1 MHYKTRASAI
11 SLAVLNALCA
21 SPGAAMAQT
30 PQVAPAAPSVSAGS
44 AVAFVPFIVRDIQI
58 EGVQRVEP
66 GTVFNYLPVRIGQR
80 MTEDLA
86 AEAVKALF
94 ATGFFKDVRLE
105 VKGEV
110 LIVQLEERPAI
121 GALEVAGSKE
131 FDKEV
136 LLKVLREQGLAE
148 GRIFDRSVL
157 DRAEQ
162 ELKRQYL
169 SRGKYGIKVTA
180 TVTPLERNRV
190 GISVAI
196 EEGDNARIRAIRF
209 VGNMAFT
216 EGQLLDQLSLATPNW
231 ASWWTKRDQFSREK
245 LLGDLESL
253 RSFYLDRG
261 YLEFSLE
268 ANQVSI
274 TPDKEDIEIVIT
286 IKEGDQFRFLEATF
300 GGNLLGREN
309 ELKSAMLLAPGEVFN
324 GSRLTDSTKRM
335 QEQFGLIGYA
345 FANVNAVPEIDRE
358 KKTVTFNFLVDP
370 GRRVYVRRINVSG
383 NARTR
388 DEVIRREMR
397 QFEDSWYDS
406 ERIRASRARINR
418 LGYFKEVNIETQ
430 PVPGAPDQVDL
441 AVIVA
446 ERPTGN
452 IQFGIGFG
460 QTEKLIL
467 SAGINQTNFLGTGK
481 QLNLDVNTS
490 KSFRTI
496 SVAYTDP
503 YFTDDGVSRSFDAY
517 TRLYNAA
524 ALGLGDY
531 TLRSNGVGLRF
542 GVPYT
547 EIDRVSFGL
556 SYEQNRLTVG
566 DTAPALYAKAKD
578 DSKDGVTAAVLSRLS
593 WVRDTRDS
601 AFAPTQGTFIS
612 ANAELTLPV
621 AEQRYAR
628 LTYNHQLYY
637 PVTKGITLLLNGD
650 FGFGKGLGS
659 SPYPVFKNFYAGG
672 IGSVRGFQFGSL
684 GGYDNVLIKD
694 FATKNLISST
704 DTPLGG
710 QSRAIFNAELAFPL
724 PGTGGD
730 RNLRTFFFADVGQ
743 VFRTQQTTLAARSGA
758 ATVVNGVTIPGATK
772 LINNVNTP
780 VDVTYSTL
788 GGSGVLRASVGFGIS
803 WISPVGPLKLSIAY
817 PTKKDPTD
825 RLQRFQFQVGTGF

>member
-1 MHYKTRASAI
+1 MHHKIRASAL
-11 SLAVLNALCA
+11 SLAVLNALCVLPSIA
-21 SPGAAMAQT
+21 LAQAAQPGTSDANAPRAALAPFSP
-30 PQVAPAAPSVSAGS
+30 
-44 AVAFVPFIVRDIQI
+44 FVVRDIQV

-80 MTEDLA
+80 LTEDLA

-94 ATGFFKDVRLE
+94 GTGFFKDVRLE
-105 VKGEV
+105 VKGDV
-110 LIVQLEERPAI
+110 LIVILEERPAI
-121 GALEVAGSKE
+121 GALEVTGSKE
-131 FDKEV
+131 FDKDV
-136 LLKVLREQGLAE
+136 LVKVLREQGLAE

-169 SRGKYGIKVTA
+169 SRGKYAVKVIA

-209 VGNMAFT
+209 VGNKAFT
-216 EGQLLDQLSLATPNW
+216 EAQLLDQLNLATPNW

-245 LLGDLESL
+245 LLGDLETL
-253 RSFYLDRG
+253 RSYYLDRG
-261 YLEFSLE
+261 YLEFSIE
-268 ANQVSI
+268 ANQVAI

-286 IKEGDQFRFLEATF
+286 IKEGEQFRFAEATF
-300 GGNLLGREN
+300 AGNLLGREA
-309 ELKSAMLLAPGEVFN
+309 ELKNAMRLAPGEVFN
-324 GSRLTDSTKRM
+324 GTRLNESTKQM

-345 FANVNAVPEIDRE
+345 FANINAVPEVDRE
-358 KKTVTFNFLVDP
+358 KKTVKFNFLVDP

-406 ERIRASRARINR
+406 ERIRSSRARINR

-441 AVIVA
+441 SVIVA

-452 IQFGIGFG
+452 IQFGVGFG

-481 QLNLDVNTS
+481 QLNLDINTS
-490 KSFRTI
+490 KSFRTL

-503 YFTDDGVSRSFDAY
+503 YFTDDGISRTFDAY

-531 TLRSNGVGLRF
+531 TLRSNGIGLRF
-542 GVPYT
+542 GIPYT
-547 EIDRVSFGL
+547 SIDRVSFGL
-556 SYEQNRLTVG
+556 AYEQNKLTVG
-566 DTAPALYAKAKD
+566 NTAPALYAKAKE
-578 DSKDGVTAAVLSRLS
+578 DSGDGVTAAVLTRLN
-593 WVRDTRDS
+593 WLRDTRDS

-612 ANAELTLPV
+612 AGAEVTLPV

-628 LTYNHQLYY
+628 LTYNHQYYY
-637 PVTKGITLLLNGD
+637 PVSKGVTLLLNGD
-650 FGFGKGLGS
+650 IGFGKGLGT

-672 IGSVRGFQFGSL
+672 IGTVRGFQYGSL

-694 FATKNLISST
+694 NLTGNTISST

-710 QSRAIFNAELAFPL
+710 QTRVIANAELAFPL

-730 RNLRTFFFADVGQ
+730 RNLRTFFFADIGQ
-743 VFRTQQTTLAARSGA
+743 VFRTQQTVLPSKIN
-758 ATVVNGVTIPGATK
+758 VPKVINGTT
-772 LINNVNTP
+772 TQ
-780 VDVTYSTL
+780 VDAIYSTAF
-788 GGSGVLRASVGFGIS
+788 GSNVLRSSIGFGIS

>member
-1 MHYKTRASAI
+1 MFHKLRASAL
-11 SLAVLNALCA
+11 SLAVLNAL
-21 SPGAAMAQT
+21 SVMPGLALSQT
-30 PQVAPAAPSVSAGS
+30 SQPGSTSATPSSGMPGS
-44 AVAFVPFIVRDIQI
+44 FTPFIVRDIQV

-80 MTEDLA
+80 LTEDLA

-105 VKGEV
+105 VKGDV
-110 LIVQLEERPAI
+110 LIVLLEERPAI
-121 GALEVAGSKE
+121 GALEVSGSKE
-131 FDKEV
+131 FEKDV
-136 LLKVLREQGLAE
+136 LTKVLREQGLAE
-148 GRIFDRSVL
+148 GRIFDRSIL
-157 DRAEQ
+157 ERAEQ

-169 SRGKYGIKVTA
+169 SRGKYGVKVVA

-190 GISVAI
+190 GISVAS
-196 EEGDNARIRAIRF
+196 EEGDNARIKAIRF
-209 VGNMAFT
+209 VGNKAFS
-216 EGQLLDQLSLATPNW
+216 ESQLLDQLSLATPNW
-231 ASWWTKRDQFSREK
+231 SSWWTKRDQFSREK
-245 LLGDLESL
+245 LLGDLETL
-253 RSFYLDRG
+253 RSYYLDRG
-261 YLEFSLE
+261 YLEFSIE

-286 IKEGDQFRFLEATF
+286 IKEGDQFRFAEATF
-300 GGNLLGREN
+300 GGNLLGREE
-309 ELKSAMLLAPGEVFN
+309 ELKNAMLLKPGEVFN
-324 GSRLTDSTKRM
+324 GTRLTESTKRM

-345 FANVNAVPEIDRE
+345 FANVNAVPEVDRE
-358 KKTVTFNFLVDP
+358 QKIVKFNFLIDP

-441 AVIVA
+441 SVIVA

-481 QLNLDVNTS
+481 QLNLDINTS
-490 KSFRTI
+490 KSFRTV

-503 YFTDDGVSRSFDAY
+503 YFTDDGVSRTFDAY

-531 TLRSNGVGLRF
+531 TLRSNGIGLRF

-547 EIDRVSFGL
+547 NLDRVSFGL
-556 SYEQNRLTVG
+556 AYEQNKLNIG
-566 DTAPALYAKAKD
+566 DSAPALYAKAYS
-578 DSKDGVTAAVLSRLS
+578 DSKDGSTAAVLARLN

-612 ANAELTLPV
+612 AGAEVTLPV

-637 PVTKGITLLLNGD
+637 PVSKGVTLLLNGD

-672 IGSVRGFQFGSL
+672 IGTVRGFQYGSL
-684 GGYDNVLIKD
+684 GGYDNVTITD
-694 FATKNLISST
+694 FATKSLISSS

-710 QSRAIFNAELAFPL
+710 QTRAIFNAELAFPL

-730 RNLRTFFFADVGQ
+730 RNLRTFFFADIGQ
-743 VFRTQQTTLAARSGA
+743 VFRTQQTTLTSRSGA
-758 ATVVNGVTIPGATK
+758 STVVNGVTIPGATK
-772 LINNVNTP
+772 IINGVNTP
-780 VDVTYSTL
+780 VDVTYTSS
-788 GGSGVLRASVGFGIS
+788 GGSGVLRSSIGFGIS

-817 PTKKDPTD
+817 PTKKDATD

>member
-1 MHYKTRASAI
+1 MHHKIRASVV
-11 SLAVLNALCA
+11 SLAVLNALCISHSIA
-21 SPGAAMAQT
+21 LAQAT
-30 PQVAPAAPSVSAGS
+30 PQAETAPGNSLSAPAPFA
-44 AVAFVPFIVRDIQI
+44 PFIVRDIQV

-80 MTEDLA
+80 LTEDLA

-94 ATGFFKDVRLE
+94 ATGFFKDVRLD

-110 LIVQLEERPAI
+110 LIVVLEERPAI
-121 GALEVAGSKE
+121 GALDVTGSKE
-131 FDKEV
+131 FEKDV
-136 LLKVLREQGLAE
+136 LVKVLREQGLAE

-169 SRGKYGIKVTA
+169 SRGKYAIKVIA

-209 VGNMAFT
+209 VGNKAFT
-216 EGQLLDQLSLATPNW
+216 EAQLLDQLNLATPNW
-231 ASWWTKRDQFSREK
+231 ATWWTKRDQFSREK
-245 LLGDLESL
+245 LLGDLETL
-253 RSFYLDRG
+253 RSYYLDRG
-261 YLEFSLE
+261 YLEFSIE

-286 IKEGDQFRFLEATF
+286 VKEGEQFLFTEATF
-300 GGNLLGREN
+300 AGNLLGREA
-309 ELKSAMLLAPGEVFN
+309 ELRTAMLLKPGEVFN
-324 GSRLTDSTKRM
+324 GSRLTESTKQM

-345 FANVNAVPEIDRE
+345 FANVNAVPEVDRE
-358 KKTVTFNFLVDP
+358 KKTVKFNFLIDP

-383 NARTR
+383 NSRTR

-397 QFEDSWYDS
+397 QFEDSWYDA
-406 ERIRASRARINR
+406 ERIRTSRVRINR
-418 LGYFKEVNIETQ
+418 LGYFKDVNIETQ

-441 AVIVA
+441 AVIVS

-452 IQFGIGFG
+452 VQLGIGFG

-467 SAGINQTNFLGTGK
+467 SAGLNQTNFLGTGK

-490 KSFRTI
+490 RSFRTV

-503 YFTDDGVSRSFDAY
+503 YYTDEGISRSFDIY

-531 TLRSNGVGLRF
+531 TLRSNGLGLRF
-542 GVPYT
+542 AIPYT
-547 EIDRVSFGL
+547 SIDRVSFGL
-556 SYEQNRLTVG
+556 AYEQNKLIIG
-566 DTAPALYAKAKD
+566 ETAPALYQQAFKD
-578 DSKDGVTAAVLSRLS
+578 SVDGVSTAILTRLN
-593 WVRDTRDS
+593 WLRDTRDS

-612 ANAELTLPV
+612 AGAEVTLPV

-637 PVTKGITLLLNGD
+637 PVSKGVTLLLNGD
-650 FGFGKGLGS
+650 IGFGKGLGS

-672 IGSVRGFQFGSL
+672 IGTVRGFQFGSL
-684 GGYDNVLIKD
+684 GGYDNVVLRD
-694 FATKNLISST
+694 SVTKNVISST

-710 QSRAIFNAELAFPL
+710 QTRVIFNAELAFPL

-730 RNLRTFFFADVGQ
+730 RNLRTFFFADLGQ
-743 VFRTQQTTLAARSGA
+743 VFRTQQTTLTGKPNISR
-758 ATVVNGVTIPGATK
+758 VINGVTTLVDTSYSSTPGSA
-772 LINNVNTP
+772 
-780 VDVTYSTL
+780 
-788 GGSGVLRASVGFGIS
+788 VLRSSVGFGIS
-803 WISPVGPLKLSIAY
+803 WISPIGPLKLSLAY